1 MDDAW
6 RWTPAHS
13 KRSLERL
20 RWPKHWNLTQG
31 CFVPRFVEIAPL
43 FLDKKIFKCCQHI
56 FAIFSTW
63 KRMRPFFFLH
73 ILELHWNWPSGSEE
87 DFEILS
93 LNFRYNIFLGKV
105 IGSSFEQTWIPFTY
119 RYFVSSL
126 IKIGQLLCRQC
137 IFAIISHWK
146 GGVPLFEDTWILL
159 GKEWCVQSL
168 FEIGHVFIC
177 VSEDSEEN
185 ILNCVYVF
193 CYFVI
198 IPIGKGCDPL
208 LPNLNLA

>member
-1 MDDAW
+1 MC
-6 RWTPAHS
+6 HV
-13 KRSLERL
+13 SLRL
-20 RWPKHWNLTQG
+20 PH
-31 CFVPRFVEIAPL
+31 CFLIRRFLNVVNIFLL
-43 FLDKKIFKCCQHI
+43 FSQHGKGWGL
-56 FAIFSTW
+56 F
-63 KRMRPFFFLH
+63 FFFLH
-73 ILELHWNWPSGSEE
+73 ILQLHWNWPSGSEE
-87 DFEILS
+87 DFEILL
-93 LNFRYNIFLGKV
+93 LNFRYNIFLGKG

-126 IKIGQLLCRQC
+126 IKIGQLVCRQC

-159 GKEWCVQSL
+159 GKEWCVPSL

-185 ILNCVYVF
+185 FLNCVYVF

-208 LPNLNLA
+208 LPNLNPA